1 VRTKKTPAVRE
12 TPTFIEAARRAQ
24 IIQAATETIAELG
37 FINASLSQIAK
48 RAGISKGVIGYYFPS
63 KDDLVKAVVDN
74 FYVTGHEEM
83 MAEVSQA
90 TTPTEMLRLYILH
103 NIGYID
109 RNRLATR
116 AMTDIVHNFRLSDGE
131 LAYKPEDAQ
140 WLVIGT
146 AALFD
151 WGQEAGEFRPHNSRV
166 MAVTLR
172 SAIDTFAAELERDP
186 DMDVDAYVAELQD
199 LFVHAVQTTE

>member
-1 VRTKKTPAVRE
+1 MRTKKTPAVRE

-63 KDDLVKAVVDN
+63 KDDLVRAVVDN
-74 FYVTGHEEM
+74 FYLTGHEEM

-103 NIGYID
+103 NIAYID
-109 RNRLATR
+109 RNRLATK
-116 AMTDIVHNFRLSDGE
+116 AMSDIIDNFRQSDGQH
-131 LAYKPEDAQ
+131 AYKPEDAEPIV
-140 WLVIGT
+140 LGT
-146 AALFD
+146 AALFT
-151 WGQEAGEFRPHNSRV
+151 WGQEAGEFRPHNARV

-172 SAIDTFAAELERDP
+172 SAIDTFASELARDP
-186 DMDVDAYVAELQD
+186 SLDVAAYTAELQE
-199 LFVHAVQTTE
+199 LFLHAVQPAQ